1 MDPATLLG
9 VVASSIQI
17 AQFIGATIQNLHTLK
32 GKFQDADVTIR
43 LIIGQLST
51 IKAAIIQ
58 IHEWAEFNF
67 DDSPKEEKFL
77 DGLNVALD
85 GCRAAMDALS
95 EEVEGL
101 ITGTGNTTTGVLPTA
116 LGIRAR
122 LKAVWS
128 EDSMKA
134 HQDRLYGQVQALQ
147 LLLMAGQW

>member
-17 AQFIGATIQNLHTLK
+17 AQLIGATIQNLHTLK

-43 LIIGQLST
+43 LISGQLST

-67 DDSPKEEKFL
+67 DDSPKEEKFS

-95 EEVEGL
+95 EEVEEL
-101 ITGTGNTTTGVLPTA
+101 ITGTGNTTGVLPTA
-116 LGIRAR
+116 PGIRAR
-122 LKAVWS
+122 LKVVWS

-147 LLLMAGQW
+147 ILLTAGQW